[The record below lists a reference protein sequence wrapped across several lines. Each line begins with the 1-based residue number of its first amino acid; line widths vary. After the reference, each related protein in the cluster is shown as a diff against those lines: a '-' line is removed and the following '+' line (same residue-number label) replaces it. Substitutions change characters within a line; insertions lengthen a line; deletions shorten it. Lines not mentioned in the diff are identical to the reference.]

1 MPKREEDPKH
11 LAWVRQQPCLICMR
25 SPCDPH
31 HLLRRSVRGM
41 GRRAADHRAVPLCPE
56 HHRALHKM
64 GDEEAYFAINGVDGY
79 KWADENGENR

>member
-1 MPKREEDPKH
+1 
-11 LAWVRQQPCLICMR
+11 
-25 SPCDPH
+25 
-31 HLLRRSVRGM
+31 M